1 MKISYAIPVCNE
13 YKEIEY
19 LLEYLAKHK
28 REQDEIVVQCDQ
40 GNTTPDVYRVL
51 QELTENGSVS
61 YELIEFPLN
70 NNFAAFKNNLK
81 NNCSGDYI
89 FQIDA
94 DEMVSKYMVEN
105 IGMVLQYNSVDV
117 LKVPRIN
124 TVKGLTQE
132 HINKWRWGVNEQG
145 WVNFPD
151 AQKRIYKNDPSIK
164 WSGHQVHGMVEGF
177 KTYVA
182 LPFEE
187 RFSIY
192 HNKQI
197 NRQEQQNARYA
208 QIENER
214 QNG

>member
-13 YKEIEY
+13 YKEVKY

-94 DEMVSKYMVEN
+94 DEYPEEYLMKHIDWFIEN
-105 IGMVLQYNSVDV
+105 NPDTDV
-117 LKVPRIN
+117 FWVPRIN
-124 TVKGLTQE
+124 KVIGLTQD
-132 HINKWRWGVNEQG
+132 HINKWNWNVDPKGR
-145 WVNFPD
+145 VNFPD
-151 AQKRIYKNDPSIK
+151 YQCRILKNTSNIK
-164 WSGHQVHGMVEGF
+164 WKNKVHEVLTGH
-177 KTYVA
+177 KTESHI
-182 LPFEE
+182 PTNSEFCIHHIKDIE
-187 RFSIY
+187 
-192 HNKQI
+192 
-197 NRQEQQNARYA
+197 RQEKQNKFYSTL
-208 QIENER
+208 
-214 QNG
+214 